1 MCKVCG
7 LPKDICVCGAM
18 AREAAKVK
26 VYAVKRSFGKW
37 VTVVEGVA
45 EGTKELT
52 KKLKTKLAAGGTFKE
67 GKIEVQGEHK
77 EKVRKILLESGF
89 SPDQIEVA

>member
-1 MCKVCG
+1 
-7 LPKDICVCGAM
+7 M

-37 VTVVEGVA
+37 VTVVEGVS

>member
-37 VTVVEGVA
+37 VTVVEGVT

-67 GKIEVQGEHK
+67 GKIEVQGNHK
-77 EKVRKILLESGF
+77 DKVKKILLDSGF
-89 SPDQIEVA
+89 SQDQVEVE

>member
-1 MCKVCG
+1 
-7 LPKDICVCGAM
+7 M

-37 VTVVEGVA
+37 VTIVEGVA

-67 GKIEVQGEHK
+67 GKIEVQGNHK
-77 EKVRKILLESGF
+77 DKVKKILLDSGF
-89 SPDQIEVA
+89 SQDQIEVE